1 MTNPTIL
8 IAGAT
13 GTNGSELIKQLVA
26 RNIPVRAMVRDL
38 ERSKSLQGDLVQL
51 VEADLSDPDSL
62 QRAFDGIEKAYIVTA
77 VAQGTPEW
85 FSNFYSA
92 AKKAGVKH
100 LVKFSGMRATADSP
114 SEVIRQ
120 HAVSDQAL
128 IDSGLTYTIIRP
140 NSFHQNMLWQAG
152 PIKDGRQ
159 FYLPLADARQSTVD
173 VRDLA
178 EATANI
184 LTQPGHDNKIYELS
198 GPESISFKDVA
209 DILSEVV
216 GDPVTY
222 VPVPVEAAEQ
232 AMLDAGMP
240 QWNAHALAEI
250 QGLFA
255 TGKYADVTD
264 DLRQLLGREPRT
276 FRQFAEDFAPA
287 FR

>member
-1 MTNPTIL
+1 MKNPTIL

-26 RNIPVRAMVRDL
+26 RGIPVRAMVRDL
-38 ERSKSLQGDLVQL
+38 DKAKSLENELVQL
-51 VEADLSDPDSL
+51 VEADLDNPASL
-62 QRAFDGIEKAYIVTA
+62 EAAMQGIEKAYIVTA
-77 VAQGTPEW
+77 VAQFTPRW
-85 FSNFYSA
+85 FSNFYNA
-92 AKKAGVKH
+92 AINAGVTH
-100 LVKFSGMRATADSP
+100 LVKFSGMAATTDSP

-120 HAVSDQAL
+120 HAESDLAL
-128 IDSGLTYTIIRP
+128 IESGLTYTIIRP
-140 NSFHQNMLWQAG
+140 NSFHQNMLWQSD
-152 PIKDGRQ
+152 PIKAARQ

-184 LTQPGHDNKIYELS
+184 LTQPGHENKIYDLS
-198 GPESISFKDVA
+198 GPESISFKEVA
-209 DILSEVV
+209 EILTEVV

-232 AMLDAGMP
+232 SMRDSGMP
-240 QWNAHALAEI
+240 EWNAHALAEI

-255 TGKYADVTD
+255 TGKYAQVTD
-264 DLRQLLGREPRT
+264 DLRHLLGREPRT
-276 FRQFAEDFAPA
+276 FRQFAEDHVSA